1 MILYLRAQRHHLKT
15 FRPCAHFRKR
25 RIQNLHTN
33 PIAPLHTNNEH
44 AEKEIRKQS
53 HLQQPQKKKSPLM
66 INLSKTVK
74 DLYNGNYKTLKKLR
88 KILEDG
94 KTCHVHGLAELIW

>member
-1 MILYLRAQRHHLKT
+1 
-15 FRPCAHFRKR
+15 
-25 RIQNLHTN
+25 
-33 PIAPLHTNNEH
+33 
-44 AEKEIRKQS
+44 
-53 HLQQPQKKKSPLM
+53 M

-94 KTCHVHGLAELIW
+94 KTCHVHGLAELNCENGCITENDLWI